1 MKHLYILSLFTLAL
15 CLTTGLNAQEKAAPQ
30 VDKQVIIIKKTVD
43 SDGTVTTEKTIT
55 SGADGE
61 EVIVTVN
68 TDGVHKVERVKG
80 DADGNV
86 FFISSG
92 DSEDGEQK
100 TIEVI
105 VNGDSDEEMI
115 WLTSDDSEEIT
126 GKNIEV
132 IVEESEDGKVITI
145 VRSSDNED
153 RVLKEIEVIEDRD
166 SDEHGVW
173 VTSGDTE
180 DVVMKNIEVNV
191 EEDDNG
197 KVITIISDGEK
208 EVIELAPG
216 AELSEEKRA
225 ELAAKGVHVIG
236 HDAVHAGHGE
246 KEAIFISGDNEGL
259 ARKIHV
265 ITEKLTDFDFDFD
278 FDFDHNMNF
287 AHVADGGANCVALG
301 VFVGSN
307 RDGGVSIQS
316 IIDGSGAQDAGME
329 AGDVIHVI
337 GEDPV
342 ENFRALHVALSNYEP
357 GEVVTVE
364 FERDG
369 ARKTVEAELRAWGD
383 LPNYEN
389 SWRAQVKCG
398 EENVEAPKVT
408 KRIIII
414 KKGGDK
420 PPVTEETVVRD
431 PIVSTT
437 PEFDYSLN
445 LENFTTFPNP
455 TDGKFHVQFEA
466 DAKPITVS
474 VFDVTGKEIYRD
486 NVKNFDGYYNKEI
499 DLRGMSTGTLIL
511 SIAQDGKRYS
521 EQIILQ

>member
-15 CLTTGLNAQEKAAPQ
+15 CLTTTLSAQEKAAPE
-30 VDKQVIIIKKTVD
+30 VEKQVIIIKKTVN

-61 EVIVTVN
+61 EVIV
-68 TDGVHKVERVKG
+68 
-80 DADGNV
+80 A
-86 FFISSG
+86 
-92 DSEDGEQK
+92 
-100 TIEVI
+100 
-105 VNGDSDEEMI
+105 GDSDGKMI
-115 WLTSDDSEEIT
+115 WVTSDDSEEIT
-126 GKNIEV
+126 EKNIEV
-132 IVEESEDGKVITI
+132 IVEGSEGGKVFTI
-145 VRSSDNED
+145 VTSGDAESG
-153 RVLKEIEVIEDRD
+153 VLQEIEVT
-166 SDEHGVW
+166 SDGDAGEHTVW
-173 VTSGDTE
+173 VTSGNAE
-180 DVVMKNIEVNV
+180 GVVMKNIEVNV
-191 EEDDNG
+191 EEDEDG
-197 KVITIISDGEK
+197 KVITIVSDGQT

-216 AELSEEKRA
+216 VELSDEKKA
-225 ELAAKGVHVIG
+225 ELAEKGVHVIDHNAVIDG
-236 HDAVHAGHGE
+236 HEEH
-246 KEAIFISGDNEGL
+246 AIFFSNDNPDI
-259 ARKIHV
+259 AKKIHV
-265 ITEKLTDFDFDFD
+265 LTEKLTDFNFNFD
-278 FDFDHNMNF
+278 FDFDHNVNI
-287 AHVADGGANCVALG
+287 AHVSGGGANCVALG
-301 VFVGSN
+301 VFVDSDRN
-307 RDGGVSIQS
+307 GGVNIQS

-369 ARKTVEAELRAWGD
+369 VRKTVEAELRAWGD

-398 EENVEAPKVT
+398 EENTIESPKVT

-414 KKGGDK
+414 KKNNDA
-420 PPVTEETVVRD
+420 PPVTEEVVRD
-431 PIVSTT
+431 PVSTVYS
-437 PEFDYSLN
+437 PNDFDLN

-466 DAKPITVS
+466 EAKPITVS

-499 DLRGMSTGTLIL
+499 DLRGMSIGTLIL
-511 SIAQDGKRYS
+511 SIAQDGKRHS
-521 EQIILQ
+521 